1 MDENL
6 YQALKPYTKPSN
18 GRAIFQMINTLIPFF
33 ALVFG
38 MYYMI
43 INNVPYFYVVL
54 ISILSALFLVRVFIL
69 FHDCAHGSFMTS
81 KKWMLILGHI
91 FSILTFT
98 PYISWQHDHI
108 IHHKSVGH
116 LEQRGVG
123 DVWMMTTE
131 EYEAASRLK
140 KIWYRLYRN
149 PFLLFFVGPVIM
161 FVVTQRIPTYNTKKV
176 WASTMV
182 TNAGILGIIVAAS
195 YTIGFQNYLLIQL
208 PIIYFASMFGVW
220 LFYIQH
226 QYEDVYWERS
236 MRWKANDAAL
246 EGASVYRLPIILEW
260 FTGAIGYH
268 NVHHINS
275 GVPNYRLRK
284 AYEAIPKF
292 QESFVV
298 TFMRGFKLAMLCFHD
313 EKRKV
318 MVSYLQYKKLKKA
331 HVIS

>member
-1 MDENL
+1 MEKDL

-18 GRAIFQMINTLIPFF
+18 GRAIFQMLNTLVPFF
-33 ALVFG
+33 MLVVA

-43 INNVPYFYVVL
+43 QNNVPYIYVIL
-54 ISILSALFLVRVFIL
+54 TSIVPALFLVRVFIL
-69 FHDCAHGSFMTS
+69 FHDCVHGSFMTS
-81 KKWMLILGHI
+81 KKSMLVLGHI

-123 DVWMMTTE
+123 DVWMMTTD
-131 EYEAASRLK
+131 EYQAASRFK
-140 KIWYRLYRN
+140 KAVYRLYRN

-161 FVVTQRIPTYNTKKV
+161 FVISQRFPTSHSKKV
-176 WASTMV
+176 WISTMI
-182 TNAGILGIIVAAS
+182 TNLGIVGILLAVT
-195 YTIGFQNYLLIQL
+195 YTVGFRYYLLIQL

-226 QYEDVYWERS
+226 QYEDVYWERA
-236 MRWKANDAAL
+236 MRWKAKDAAL
-246 EGASVYRLPIILEW
+246 EGASVYRLPMILEW

-284 AYEAIPKF
+284 AYDDMPEL
-292 QESFVV
+292 QESYVV
-298 TFMRGFKLAMLCFHD
+298 TFFRGFKLAMLCFHD

-318 MVSYLQYKKLKKA
+318 MISYRQFKKLNKA
-331 HVIS
+331 TA